1 MIRTLQRRLRVL
13 ERQWHPQHKI
23 DLRHEINVQALAK
36 SFSPAEL
43 GKLKEQCECNG
54 SIVFEPEM
62 EESVRCYLELRDS
75 MSRQLTGKPFE
86 ELT

>member
-1 MIRTLQRRLRVL
+1 MNRTLQRRLQVL
-13 ERQWHPQHKI
+13 ERQWPPQPKI
-23 DLRHEINVQALAK
+23 DLRHEIDVQAMAK

-43 GKLKEQCECNG
+43 GKLKEQFECNG

-62 EESVRCYLELRDS
+62 EESVRCYLELRNS
-75 MSRQLTGKPFE
+75 MSRQLTGKLFE